1 MMGLFEN
8 LLESD
13 LARGLAEYEKTP
25 DAVLLDVRTPEEY
38 AGGHVP
44 GSRNLPLQVIMN
56 VEEEIPEKET
66 PVFVYCQSGGRSR
79 RAAAFM
85 EKIGYANVK
94 NIGGLAGYNGP
105 LEK

>member
-1 MMGLFEN
+1 MGLFDN
-8 LLESD
+8 LIGPD
-13 LARGLAEYEKTP
+13 LRQGLAEYEKTP
-25 DAVLLDVRTPEEY
+25 GAVLLDVRTPEEY
-38 AGGHVP
+38 AGGHVA
-44 GSRNLPLQVIMN
+44 GSRNLPLQAIVN
-56 VEEEIPEKET
+56 VEDEIPEKDT

-85 EKIGYANVK
+85 EKIGYTNVK

>member
-1 MMGLFEN
+1 MGLFDN

-13 LARGLAEYEKTP
+13 LARGLTEYEKTP
-25 DAVLLDVRTPEEY
+25 GAVLLDVRTPEEY

-44 GSRNLPLQVIMN
+44 GSRNLPLQVIVN
-56 VEEEIPEKET
+56 VEEEIPEKDT

-79 RAAAFM
+79 RATAFM

-105 LEK
+105 LER

>member
-1 MMGLFEN
+1 MGMMD
-8 LLESD
+8 LEQ
-13 LARGLAEYEKTP
+13 GLAEFERTP
-25 DAVLLDVRTPEEY
+25 GAVLVDVRTPEEY
-38 AGGHVP
+38 AGGHVA
-44 GSRNLPLQVIMN
+44 GSRNLPLQTIMN
-56 VEEEIPEKET
+56 VEEEIPDLDT
-66 PVFVYCQSGGRSR
+66 HVFLYCQSGGRSR

>member
-1 MMGLFEN
+1 MGMMD
-8 LLESD
+8 LEQ
-13 LARGLAEYEKTP
+13 GLAEFERTP
-25 DAVLLDVRTPEEY
+25 GAVLVDVRTPEEY
-38 AGGHVP
+38 AGGHVA
-44 GSRNLPLQVIMN
+44 GSRNLPLQTIMN
-56 VEEEIPEKET
+56 VEEEIPDLDT
-66 PVFVYCQSGGRSR
+66 PVFLYCQSGGRSR